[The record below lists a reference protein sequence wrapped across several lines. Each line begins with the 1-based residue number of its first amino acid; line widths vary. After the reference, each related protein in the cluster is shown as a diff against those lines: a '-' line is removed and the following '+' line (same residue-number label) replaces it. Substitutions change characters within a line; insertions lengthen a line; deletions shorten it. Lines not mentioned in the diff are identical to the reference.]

1 MSAPDRSRVIFRGEE
16 VVRLM
21 DGVAE
26 QVSASSFDL
35 SHSLV
40 LGIANGGV
48 ALGRYLAGRL
58 GILRG
63 HGPLPFGVA
72 EISFHRDDIGH
83 RPIPGEV
90 RPTEIPEAVEDRDIL
105 LVDDVIASG
114 RTVRAALNEI
124 FDQGRPRSV
133 RLAVLLDRGGRRLPL
148 QPDFTGI
155 RREVPADQRV
165 RLALDEEGGDDHRVG
180 LVPA

>member
-1 MSAPDRSRVIFRGEE
+1 MSAPDDSLPIFRGEE

-21 DGVAE
+21 NGVAE
-26 QVSASSFDL
+26 QVSASGFDL
-35 SHSLV
+35 GRSFV
-40 LGIANGGV
+40 LGIANGGI
-48 ALGRYLAGRL
+48 ALGDYLARRL
-58 GILRG
+58 GEIRG
-63 HGPLPFGVA
+63 SGPLPFGVA

-90 RPTEIPEAVEDRDIL
+90 RPTEIPDAVEDRDIL

-155 RREVPADQRV
+155 RREVPADRIV
-165 RLALDEEGGDDHRVG
+165 RLTLDEEGGDDHRVD
-180 LVPA
+180 LVPR